1 LLFWLGRYEEVGR
14 DDALRGNAA
23 KRSLLKYADWHIIVL
38 AA

>member
-1 LLFWLGRYEEVGR
+1 MRKLGR